1 MVLSD
6 VLLNKRVHYFNKCGF
21 AAGRLK

>member
-6 VLLNKRVHYFNKCGF
+6 VLLNKRVHYFNECGF